1 MERVSRQ
8 ISVSLAHTQELFL
21 LALKCLQFF
30 RVPLKAMP
38 QAVTLREPRE
48 VVSTWDRDHEGE
60 SVLG

>member
-30 RVPLKAMP
+30 RAPLKAMP
-38 QAVTLREPRE
+38 RAVTLREPRE
-48 VVSTWDRDHEGE
+48 VVST
-60 SVLG
+60 